1 MPAHSSSQ
9 SQVLDG
15 LDRILDEQG
24 LEGVMTEPAGN
35 LSRPRRLEIAAAINR
50 WRALPMCQVA

>member
-9 SQVLDG
+9 SQVLDV
-15 LDRILDEQG
+15 LDEQG
-24 LEGVMTEPAGN
+24 LEGIMTEPAGN

-50 WRALPMCQVA
+50 WRALPMRQVA